1 MNSSKLTSA
10 FIILITL
17 FTLCGGGEQ
26 YNGIPEGGGEQKAQ
40 NAVLG
45 GGEQ

>member
-1 MNSSKLTSA
+1 MNNSKLTSA
-10 FIILITL
+10 SIILITL

-26 YNGIPEGGGEQKAQ
+26 IFAIPEGGGEQKTH
-40 NAVLG
+40 NVVLG